1 MKDKLTNK
9 LQQIGFSSEDID
21 ILIYMCRKH
30 IDDIDKLYNY
40 IIDNDITKRDD
51 VTLYAMKLCGLG
63 KSKIVIE
70 REKEKY

>member
-1 MKDKLTNK
+1 MRDKLIKK
-9 LQQIGFSSEDID
+9 LQEIGFSSEDID

-30 IDDIDKLYNY
+30 TDDIVKLYNY

-63 KSKIVIE
+63 NSKIVIE
-70 REKEKY
+70 D